1 MKKHTFSLAFIF
13 FITLVFAE
21 NPGVSQVVPDFWI
34 ESSSDSA
41 FHNFPAIGVD
51 KEGNFVV
58 VWTTTIDIDSQF
70 STTEIWG
77 RLYRNDGSPLTPKFR
92 INDKEMYGEGAPML
106 PTSIDVN
113 NAGNFI
119 ITWGLSVI
127 YFQQYNSYAEPQGN
141 NIQIKAVTSGE
152 YPAVGMDRS
161 GNFTIAWAN
170 WYTPRGIY
178 AQRFGSEGD
187 SLGIALRIN
196 QPYHEEI
203 WNPAIAMNE
212 AGDFIIVWK
221 KGRYGEEGIHG
232 QLFKNDGT
240 AEGANFKISD
250 DTDSAYHGNAAVA
263 IDSSGDIFAV
273 VWQDNRLGDYNLYC
287 QLYRDG
293 EAHGTNFIVNEED
306 NDSTSWF
313 VPAIAMDKSGCFVIT
328 WADNRSGTNDIY
340 GQCYDSS
347 GKVIGKN
354 FIVNTEQEGNQGHP
368 AVALKNGYIFNT
380 WTDGSIWANIIEFPD
395 LSGFK
400 DENKPPETLYQF
412 KLFPNYPN
420 PFNSSTSITFVLKEE
435 VNVIIKIFNILG
447 KETITLVNEIQPAGY
462 RSVIWDG
469 TDHYGNPVSSGVYL
483 CIMTAGDFTELQK
496 MLLMK

>member
-1 MKKHTFSLAFIF
+1 MNSAIF
-13 FITLVFAE
+13 FITSVFAE
-21 NPGVSQVVPDFWI
+21 NPGVSQVVPDFCI
-34 ESSSDSA
+34 ESSSDST

-51 KEGNFVV
+51 KEGHFVV

-77 RLYRNDGSPLTPKFR
+77 RRYRDDGSPLTPKFR

-106 PTSIDVN
+106 PASIDVN
-113 NAGNFI
+113 DAGNFI

-152 YPAVGMDRS
+152 YPVVGMDRS
-161 GNFTIAWAN
+161 GNFTIVWSN

-212 AGDFIIVWK
+212 AGDFIVVWE
-221 KGRYGEEGIHG
+221 KGRYGEEGIYG
-232 QLFKNDGT
+232 QLFKSDGT
-240 AEGANFKISD
+240 VEGANFKISD
-250 DTDSAYHGNAAVA
+250 DNGSAYHGKTAGA

-313 VPAIAMDKSGCFVIT
+313 VPAIAMDDSGLFVIT
-328 WADNRSGTNDIY
+328 WLDKLSGNQDIY
-340 GQCYDSS
+340 RQCYDSN
-347 GKVIGKN
+347 GEAIGEN
-354 FIVNTEQEGNQGHP
+354 FIINTEQEGNQGHP
-368 AVALKNGYIFNT
+368 SVVLKNGYIFNT
-380 WTDGSIWANIIEFPD
+380 WTDGSIWANVM
-395 LSGFK
+395 K
-400 DENKPPETLYQF
+400 
-412 KLFPNYPN
+412 FPNTSRIDNKKCKIPDIFELSPNFPN
-420 PFNSSTSITFVLKEE
+420 PFNPTTTFKYALKEDTD
-435 VNVIIKIFNILG
+435 ITIKVYNILG
-447 KETITLVNEIQPAGY
+447 KEITILVSETQPAGY

-483 CIMTAGDFTELQK
+483 CIMTAGDFTEVQK